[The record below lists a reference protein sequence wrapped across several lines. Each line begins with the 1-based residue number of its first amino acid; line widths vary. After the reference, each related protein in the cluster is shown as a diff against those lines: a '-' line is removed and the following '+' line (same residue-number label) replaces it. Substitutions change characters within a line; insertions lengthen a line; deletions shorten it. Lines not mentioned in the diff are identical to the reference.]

1 MFADYE
7 EIEFASDIDPGLED
21 EGKYW
26 IKVQKDH

>member
-1 MFADYE
+1 MFQEYD
-7 EIEFASDIDPGLED
+7 EFDGSFALDPELED